1 MMGEFGKEWKKQS
14 ATKQT
19 KKRKIRI
26 KWKER
31 KETKQ
36 NSTAYF
42 SRFSLTE
49 FLTQWTS
56 QAFIKTIS
64 HLCWLYDKS
73 PGIDTCWKDQ
83 SCHMAGSNEFPAN
96 QTRSDWLPN
105 YRSSQYVLAI
115 LKFVTS
121 AQGLSQGNYSDFYQ
135 KVTDL
140 VISWYV
146 RHRITYIL
154 MKTWSTKSH
163 NLQFRCRIT

>member
-1 MMGEFGKEWKKQS
+1 MPLNKQKKENTNKMER
-14 ATKQT
+14 
-19 KKRKIRI
+19 KKRNKA
-26 KWKER
+26 KFNGVFL
-31 KETKQ
+31 T
-36 NSTAYF
+36 F
-42 SRFSLTE
+42 LTE

-83 SCHMAGSNEFPAN
+83 SRRMAGSNEFPAN

-121 AQGLSQGNYSDFYQ
+121 AQGLSQDNYSDFYQ